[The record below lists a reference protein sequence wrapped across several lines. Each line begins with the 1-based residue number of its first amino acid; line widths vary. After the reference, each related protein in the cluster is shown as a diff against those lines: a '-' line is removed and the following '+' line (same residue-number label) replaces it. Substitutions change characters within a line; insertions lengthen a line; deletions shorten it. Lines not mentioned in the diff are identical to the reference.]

1 MKTILCFG
9 DSNTQ
14 GLLHDG
20 SRLPRSK
27 RWPGVLMAHLGKE
40 YEIIEEGL
48 KGRTTTLDDPI
59 EGKAKNGRR
68 YLKPCLESHA
78 PLDLVIVMLGTCEMK
93 NRYGLNALDIA
104 IGMNRLLDLIKGP
117 EILLLS
123 PIPFG
128 PKIEDNPLYGHA
140 RNLPHE
146 VAKLYE
152 ELAKE
157 REIAFLETG
166 KFVKASAEDSLHL
179 DEEGHHKLGT
189 AISAMVVTLLE
200 T

>member
-9 DSNTQ
+9 DSNTY
-14 GLLHDG
+14 GFSPSG
-20 SRLPRSK
+20 RLQKHK
-27 RWPGVLMAHLGKE
+27 RWPGVMHAHLGKD

-48 KGRTTTLDDPI
+48 RGRTTTLDDPVDG
-59 EGKAKNGRR
+59 ECKNGRR

-78 PLDLVIVMLGTCEMK
+78 PLELVIVMLGMADMK
-93 NRYGLNALDIA
+93 NCFHLSAKDIA
-104 IGMNRLLDLIKGP
+104 SGMKHLLEVIDGP

-128 PKIEDNPLYGHA
+128 SHIEKNSLYGHA
-140 RNLPHE
+140 RALSSQ
-146 VAKLYE
+146 VTALYE

-157 REIAFLETG
+157 KEIAFLNTS
-166 KFVKASAEDSLHL
+166 KFVQASNEDSLHL
-179 DEEGHHKLGT
+179 NEEGHHKLGT
-189 AISAMVVTLLE
+189 AVAAVVTTLLE